1 MNLTK
6 ASKNKPIPP
15 KDLRNYGFIMA
26 GAFSSVFG
34 CLFPYLK
41 KTPTPSWPWILAL
54 CFFIP
59 AILKPQMLAPVY
71 KAWMKLGGILGF
83 INTTIILTAVYFI
96 IFTPVSLLFRIIGK
110 DSMKRKY
117 EPNSLSYREVK
128 TEQNS
133 GIKMEA
139 PY

>member
-1 MNLTK
+1 
-6 ASKNKPIPP
+6 
-15 KDLRNYGFIMA
+15 
-26 GAFSSVFG
+26 
-34 CLFPYLK
+34 
-41 KTPTPSWPWILAL
+41 
-54 CFFIP
+54 
-59 AILKPQMLAPVY
+59 MLAPVY